1 MEIGMEVRA
10 GEREQ
15 GRVGYY
21 GSFLTK
27 VKIGK
32 IECRVR
38 SSLQL
43 FPWKSEAEVG
53 CLIDP
58 L

>member
-1 MEIGMEVRA
+1 MEVRA

-21 GSFLTK
+21 GSFLTI